1 MDDRKELETW
11 TDTAA
16 HEAWLNVRHQA
27 RNTGFAIPE
36 QVRDDAVA
44 RIHQIIKK
52 SLGSDTTATFQ
63 DEIALKAILVLA
75 KLSATTTSAV
85 SVQAAALQNHVKAT
99 GPRDTTEHGRFM
111 EDLARGLFQG
121 QSNQD

>member
-16 HEAWLNVRHQA
+16 HDAWLNVRHQA
-27 RNTGFAIPE
+27 RNTGFSIPE

-52 SLGSDTTATFQ
+52 SLGSETTATFQ
-63 DEIALKAILVLA
+63 DEIALKAILALA
-75 KLSATTTSAV
+75 KLSATTTTAV
-85 SVQAAALQNHVKAT
+85 SVQAAALQSHVKAT
-99 GPRDTTEHGRFM
+99 GPRDTTEHGKMM
-111 EDLARGLFQG
+111 EALTRGIFER
-121 QSNQD
+121 D